1 MNSNNKTEEFED
13 FPLSEVPFSSRK
25 GFWSLAVVLLG
36 FTFFSATMWAGG
48 TIGLGLKFF
57 PDLIFVIL
65 AGNTLLGIYVAI
77 LSYIAF
83 KSGLNTVLMSRF
95 SLGEYGSKLS
105 DLLLGFT
112 QICWYAWG
120 TATMAIIA
128 VKMLNLPEWTSP
140 YLMICF
146 GLLFCVTAFIGYTG
160 LEKLS
165 IVAVPLMT
173 VLIFISIVIAFYKS
187 KELGGVLSLIPSKE
201 LSISAG
207 ITLVFGT
214 FVSGGTQATNWSRFA
229 KNSKSAIW
237 ASIAAF
243 FIGNGLM
250 IFVGAIGALV
260 YKESEISEVL
270 KLQGLFSFGLIML
283 FLNIWT
289 TQDNT
294 IYNFS
299 VAGCNFVRTEKR
311 RLITIIGAVIGIILA
326 LLGMYEWLIPYLVL
340 LGTFI
345 PPLGGIIMADFY
357 VAKKMNYPELASLKT
372 KFNYIGILSYILGA
386 SAAYIFE
393 FIPPITGIIVSFLS
407 FTILYYISKKFN
419 LVNN

>member
-1 MNSNNKTEEFED
+1 MELKKKTDEFED
-13 FPLSEVPFSSRK
+13 FPLSEVPLSSRK
-25 GFWSLAVVLLG
+25 GFWSLSVVLLG
-36 FTFFSATMWAGG
+36 FTFFSSTMWAGG
-48 TIGLGLKFF
+48 SIGLGLKFF
-57 PDLIFVIL
+57 PDLIFVTL
-65 AGNTLLGIYVAI
+65 AGNILLGIYAAI
-77 LSYIAF
+77 LGNIAY

-105 DLLLGFT
+105 DILLGVT

-120 TATMAIIA
+120 TATIAIISI
-128 VKMLNLPEWTSP
+128 KMLGIPEWTSP
-140 YLMICF
+140 YLMIFF
-146 GLLFCVTAFIGYTG
+146 GLLFCVTAFVGYKG
-160 LEKLS
+160 LERLS
-165 IVAVPLMT
+165 IIAVPLMT
-173 VLIFISIVIAFYKS
+173 VLIFISLAIAFIKS

-201 LSISAG
+201 LSMCTG

-229 KNSKSAIW
+229 KSSESAIW
-237 ASIAAF
+237 ASMAAF

-270 KLQGLFSFGLIML
+270 KLQGLFWFGLIML

-299 VAGCNFVRTEKR
+299 VAGCNFFRTEKR
-311 RLITIIGAVIGIILA
+311 RLITIIGAVVGIILA
-326 LLGMYEWLIPYLVL
+326 FMGMYEWLIPYLVL

-357 VAKKMNYPELASLKT
+357 IAKKMSYPALSSITA
-372 KFNYIGILSYILGA
+372 KFNIIGIIAYSIGAISAFYIH
-386 SAAYIFE
+386 
-393 FIPPITGIIVSFLS
+393 FIPPITGIITSFITYSVL
-407 FTILYYISKKFN
+407 FYLNRKYK
-419 LVNN
+419 LVKI